1 MGMSR
6 HMKVCRY
13 LEEET
18 EKLEAL
24 LSEGKSEDWQTL
36 DLLYQTRQ
44 ELQHLK
50 EENALYKVQFVK
62 LPTGE

>member
-13 LEEET
+13 LEEQT

-44 ELQHLK
+44 ELQQLK